1 MKLDSLFTVALLF
14 LGLGLVSGAGS
25 ARAQT
30 GTSAA
35 LVASDYRLGPGD
47 VIGAA
52 VFQNPDLTLDVRVS
66 EGGLIT
72 YPLIGAVEVGGQT
85 LMEAQARIAQA
96 LRNGGFVRDPQVSLV
111 LRQMRG
117 HQVSVLGQVARPGR
131 FVLENTQTRVS
142 EVLAAAGGVAPSG
155 DDWVVLT
162 GTRAGQ
168 PLRKMIDVQ
177 ALFGPKPSAD
187 DLVLAAGDTLYV
199 GKAPQFY
206 IYGAAQRPGAYRLER
221 GMTVQQALAAGGGL
235 TPRGSQKRLKLHR
248 KDEQGQVL
256 ELSPS
261 LTDAVRPEDVL
272 HVGESLF

>member
-1 MKLDSLFTVALLF
+1 
-14 LGLGLVSGAGS
+14 
-25 ARAQT
+25 
-30 GTSAA
+30 
-35 LVASDYRLGPGD
+35 VASDYRLGPGD

-168 PLRKMIDVQ
+168 PLRRMIDVQ

>member
-1 MKLDSLFTVALLF
+1 MNIDSLLRITALS
-14 LGLGLVSGAGS
+14 LGLSLGTGGAVAQPAGS
-25 ARAQT
+25 APQAT
-30 GTSAA
+30 A
-35 LVASDYRLGPGD
+35 DYRLGPGD
-47 VIGAA
+47 ILGAA

-96 LRNGGFVRDPQVSLV
+96 LRSGGFVRDPQVSLV

-168 PLRKMIDVQ
+168 PLRKRIDVQ
-177 ALFGPKPSAD
+177 ALFGSSPSPD

-206 IYGAAQRPGAYRLER
+206 IYGAAQRPGSYRLER
-221 GMTVQQALAAGGGL
+221 GMTVQQALAAGGGP
-235 TPRGSQKRLKLHR
+235 TARGSQKRLKLHR
-248 KDEQGQVL
+248 KDDQGQVL
-256 ELSPS
+256 EISPA
-261 LTDAVRPEDVL
+261 LADTLRPDDVL

>member
-1 MKLDSLFTVALLF
+1 MTIDSLLRITALS
-14 LGLGLVSGAGS
+14 LGLSLGAGG
-25 ARAQT
+25 AVAQPAGPAPLAT
-30 GTSAA
+30 A
-35 LVASDYRLGPGD
+35 DYRLGPGD
-47 VIGAA
+47 ILGAT

-72 YPLIGAVEVGGQT
+72 YPLIGVVEVGGQT

-96 LRNGGFVRDPQVSLV
+96 LRSGGFVRDPQVSLV

-168 PLRKMIDVQ
+168 PLRKRIDVQ
-177 ALFGPKPSAD
+177 ALFGPSPSPD

-221 GMTVQQALAAGGGL
+221 GMTVQQALAAGGGP
-235 TPRGSQKRLKLHR
+235 TARGSQKRLKLHR
-248 KDEQGQVL
+248 KDDQGQVL
-256 ELSPS
+256 EISPS
-261 LTDAVRPEDVL
+261 LADAVRPDDVL

>member
-1 MKLDSLFTVALLF
+1 MTIDSLLRITALSLS
-14 LGLGLVSGAGS
+14 LSLGAGG
-25 ARAQT
+25 AVAQPAGPAPLAT
-30 GTSAA
+30 A
-35 LVASDYRLGPGD
+35 DYRLGPGD
-47 VIGAA
+47 ILGAT

-72 YPLIGAVEVGGQT
+72 YPLIGVVEVGGQT

-96 LRNGGFVRDPQVSLV
+96 LRSGGFVRDPQVSLV

-168 PLRKMIDVQ
+168 PLRKRIDVQ
-177 ALFGPKPSAD
+177 ALFGPSPSPD

-221 GMTVQQALAAGGGL
+221 GMTVQQALAAGGGP
-235 TPRGSQKRLKLHR
+235 TARGSQKRLKLHR
-248 KDEQGQVL
+248 KDDQGQVL
-256 ELSPS
+256 EISPS
-261 LTDAVRPEDVL
+261 LADAVRPDDVL

>member
-14 LGLGLVSGAGS
+14 LGLVSGAGS

-30 GTSAA
+30 GASAA

-72 YPLIGAVEVGGQT
+72 YPLIGALEVGGQT
-85 LMEAQARIAQA
+85 LMEAQARIALA
-96 LRNGGFVRDPQVSLV
+96 LRSGGFVRDPQVSLV

-142 EVLAAAGGVAPSG
+142 QVLAAAGGVAPSG

-177 ALFGPKPSAD
+177 ALFGPQPSSD
-187 DLVLAAGDTLYV
+187 DLLLAAGDTLYV

-221 GMTVQQALAAGGGL
+221 DMTVQQALAAGGGL

-248 KDEQGQVL
+248 KDGQGTVQ
-256 ELSPS
+256 ELSPT
-261 LTDAVRPEDVL
+261 LGDLLRPDDVL